1 MADEHV
7 PQDGAPPGAAPHRGG
22 EPVDFEAS
30 LKELEA
36 LVAQMEGGSLSLEES
51 LAAFERGVKLT
62 RDCQSALRTAEMRI
76 KALTQDGDEE
86 DVRLPVEGQAP
97 SRPPAPDA
105 TQRRSP

>member
-1 MADEHV
+1 MAGERAA
-7 PQDGAPPGAAPHRGG
+7 QDGAPSVDASHGDG

-30 LKELEA
+30 LKELEG
-36 LVAQMEGGSLSLEES
+36 LVAQMEGGTLSLEES